1 MNKETKRIFNSLLF
15 LFIIY
20 LALMPSYYSL
30 LPTIPIYDNEEVKE
44 VKKYINKRNKE
55 DLDFFELTNESIVT
69 GFKPYVKESEDELLK
84 IIRMVIPEIFFFKII
99 INRPRPYQI
108 DKDLNY
114 IRTDT
119 GLTPA
124 MPAGHA
130 YQAYYLSKKLSEKYP
145 SKKDLFE
152 KIAKKCDEC
161 RVYAGIH
168 YPSDGEISKKLVN
181 MFH

>member
-30 LPTIPIYDNEEVKE
+30 LPTIPIYDNEEVEE
-44 VKKYINKRNKE
+44 VKKYINKRKKE
-55 DLDFFELTNESIVT
+55 DLDYFELTDKSVVSA
-69 GFKPYVKESEDELLK
+69 FKPYVKESEDELLK
-84 IIRMVIPEIFFFKII
+84 VTRMVIPEIFLFKII

-108 DKDLNY
+108 YKDLNY
-114 IRTDT
+114 IHTDT